1 MYCPF
6 CGFQFENLTKF
17 CCSCGKDISFVPAK
31 DASTEQEH
39 SRAKT
44 VVQQFFKYRE
54 GKEAERRM
62 FSKSKKKSKKT
73 VKISVGIMNKQKTGM
88 RPIRGKSLPLNVDPS
103 WSSERLL
110 GAAIKKL
117 KDFNQD
123 MKDVEYILLYP
134 DGSQIKNIPGTD
146 TPFTIELYK
155 EAVGKSYQRITL
167 FVCTLEDF
175 LSEYVSASEDEEDDE
190 VIVRVPPVTSPLSDT
205 VLWSSPESSTPEP
218 IRRSPSISQ
227 TSDVQVQCG
236 TESQMASTSGEHTT
250 SYNMYTNIYAPVII
264 DSSSS
269 DAEGEELQKENC
281 DEPDGLTAAD
291 VISNL
296 ALKINKTSCSRFNIN
311 RANVWD
317 GAYRGFRRSSYSPNS
332 GMMVKFSDDVGLAEE
347 AIDTAADEN
356 EYFYIGR
363 MIAVS
368 IVHGGPGP
376 CCLSPNFFMYLVGK
390 DKTFEAPIDDI
401 PDEEIKKALLE
412 IKNAT
417 SLSELRVITE
427 KHSSMLQTAGCYR
440 FMRTLE
446 DKKKVV
452 ADYIQWYFIY
462 RNHLSIQSF
471 REGLATLDF
480 LNALEQ
486 HPSLFFSFMCY
497 TETRL
502 TADLLENIFRVQF
515 GPPGSSRRQEETRVI
530 SYWQD
535 YLLSVEE
542 RNGSL
547 SLEDILMFATG
558 LREIPPAAI
567 QPKPRLLF
575 QTTSRFPVADV
586 CANTIKIPVLHSYE
600 DFQEAMDYGIQNS
613 PGFGLP

>member
-62 FSKSKKKSKKT
+62 FSKSKKKSMKT

-88 RPIRGKSLPLNVDPS
+88 RPIRGKSLPLHVDPS

-250 SYNMYTNIYAPVII
+250 SYNIYTNIYAPVVI

-347 AIDTAADEN
+347 AIDT
-356 EYFYIGR
+356 
-363 MIAVS
+363 
-368 IVHGGPGP
+368 GGPTREFLTLLMEAIRTRRIFEGKDYAKYLTFHSKGP

-401 PDEEIKKALLE
+401 TDEEIKKALLE

-417 SLSELRVITE
+417 SLSELRVISE

-462 RNHLSIQSF
+462 RNYLSIQSF
-471 REGLATLDF
+471 RGSNNTGFSKRPGTASFTL
-480 LNALEQ
+480 
-486 HPSLFFSFMCY
+486 
-497 TETRL
+497 
-502 TADLLENIFRVQF
+502 LLIH
-515 GPPGSSRRQEETRVI
+515 
-530 SYWQD
+530 
-535 YLLSVEE
+535 
-542 RNGSL
+542 
-547 SLEDILMFATG
+547 
-558 LREIPPAAI
+558 
-567 QPKPRLLF
+567 
-575 QTTSRFPVADV
+575 
-586 CANTIKIPVLHSYE
+586 VLH
-600 DFQEAMDYGIQNS
+600 
-613 PGFGLP
+613 